1 MLIFF
6 WRNNEARELFLS
18 HQHALHD
25 SFRNKCLF
33 FSEEIRRHAGFWLNN
48 QSLIISSEEQAFF
61 FWRNDEACCHLSGQH
76 MPHHFY
82 CVKWLC
88 FLEKSMKHAGACG
101 VWYMSMLPNL
111 KNPPSLLPQAVQQ
124 ASSSPA
130 PYYPPVDSIE
140 LELWLQD
147 LPAGL
152 FKPDHFHPFRYY
164 TTPASSSP
172 LQ

>member
-1 MLIFF
+1 MKRVLVRQELTCLIISSEKISMYIWRNNKAVLVVWPAACLPHHFFRKKYAFFF

-18 HQHALHD
+18 HSHALHD
-25 SFRNKCLF
+25 SFRNKCFF

-48 QSLIISSEEQAFF
+48 QGLIISSEEQAFF

-101 VWYMSMLPNL
+101 IWYMSMLPNL
-111 KNPPSLLPQAVQQ
+111 KNPP
-124 ASSSPA
+124 
-130 PYYPPVDSIE
+130 
-140 LELWLQD
+140 
-147 LPAGL
+147 
-152 FKPDHFHPFRYY
+152 
-164 TTPASSSP
+164 TTTSCPASK
-172 LQ
+172 Q